1 MTIQAILFDY
11 GGVLAEP
18 LDPPSVRENRNQLAI
33 SLGFQDGQAMWNL
46 FYISDIWQA
55 TKTGKMTDCEMWA
68 SLLSPFGLDSQA
80 EQTAFTKQLFAGEGV
95 QPQMRWLLDDLHGR
109 YPLAILSNAS
119 DILES
124 VLKEFKL
131 DHYFNV
137 IVNSHRIGVAKPET
151 AAYQIALQQM
161 NRLPQEVLFIDDQER
176 NTKVAQALGITSHI
190 YTDVF
195 TLLDE
200 LAREEII

>member
-1 MTIQAILFDY
+1 
-11 GGVLAEP
+11 
-18 LDPPSVRENRNQLAI
+18 
-33 SLGFQDGQAMWNL
+33 
-46 FYISDIWQA
+46 
-55 TKTGKMTDCEMWA
+55 MTDCEMWA